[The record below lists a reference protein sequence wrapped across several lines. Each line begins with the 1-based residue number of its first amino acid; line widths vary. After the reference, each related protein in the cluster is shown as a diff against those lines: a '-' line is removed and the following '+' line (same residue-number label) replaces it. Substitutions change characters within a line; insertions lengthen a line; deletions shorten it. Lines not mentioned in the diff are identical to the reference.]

1 MKMNVGAF
9 RVRAACHGYCRNS
22 CFIDYQNLFCN
33 QSNNFLVMSNQIPSV
48 PANLRPPIDFPPA
61 NISKLTQVPGVP
73 AGILWFLQSFAAS
86 SSSPSEQG
94 ALASCLLHWAFVLT
108 VRPSERGESRLK
120 FTFIIN
126 FPIGK
131 PKPKQT
137 NRRQPIEELH
147 LMKASPL
154 RSLHRLNPIQFLT
167 TLRLFP
173 APCFAAAAVA
183 LAGPASAATI
193 SFVNSG
199 VPDTTTLDA
208 WRTSS
213 VVKTLDGDGDNVYG
227 TDGYYMAGPV
237 GITVPIYL
245 QSVSLSATNYGGDGN
260 YAVIDSPSNVPN
272 NVTSGLFF
280 RTNTFATVMS
290 FTVSST
296 LVGSKSFRVG
306 ILNNNQGH
314 SSNDNSGLTPDF
326 IGVNQTSGGSATSG
340 TLDSSSTPTP
350 FQARAHWI
358 FFDISGAVANDTF
371 AINIGSDGAPHNQT
385 GIGGLTFDTI
395 PEPTS
400 MGLLGLGLMGLCARR
415 RR

>member
-1 MKMNVGAF
+1 
-9 RVRAACHGYCRNS
+9 
-22 CFIDYQNLFCN
+22 
-33 QSNNFLVMSNQIPSV
+33 
-48 PANLRPPIDFPPA
+48 
-61 NISKLTQVPGVP
+61 
-73 AGILWFLQSFAAS
+73 
-86 SSSPSEQG
+86 
-94 ALASCLLHWAFVLT
+94 
-108 VRPSERGESRLK
+108 
-120 FTFIIN
+120 
-126 FPIGK
+126 
-131 PKPKQT
+131 
-137 NRRQPIEELH
+137 
-147 LMKASPL
+147 MKASPTRIPHL
-154 RSLHRLNPIQFLT
+154 LKAFRFPSTPHIRLTQFV
-167 TLRLFP
+167 
-173 APCFAAAAVA
+173 AAAVVT
-183 LAGPASAATI
+183 LASPAVAATI

-213 VVKTLDGDGDNVYG
+213 VVKTMDADGNNVYG
-227 TDGYYMAGPV
+227 SDGYYMAGPV
-237 GITVPIYL
+237 GVTVPTYL

-272 NVTSGLFF
+272 NVNSGLFF
-280 RTNTFATVMS
+280 RTNTFDTVIS

-326 IGVNQTSGGSATSG
+326 IAVNQTSGGSATSG

-400 MGLLGLGLMGLCARR
+400 IGLLGMGAMGLLVRR